1 MRFFIS
7 RYIYIKTKLYKMS
20 DTQFNLPTEVIE
32 LPSKGLLYPE
42 GHPLAE
48 GKVEIKY
55 MTAKEEDIL
64 TNQNY
69 IKNGS
74 VIDKLLQSLL
84 VTKFNYDD
92 LLVGDKNAIM
102 IAARVLA
109 YGGKYDVTYGGTEQ
123 EIDLASLENKFLD
136 ETLYVRGKNSFE
148 YELPHTK
155 NKITF
160 KLLTGHDEKK
170 IDSEL
175 KGLKKISKSTSADVT
190 TRLAHTIIA
199 VNGSSERK
207 DIREFVN
214 NYFLAKDVR
223 EFRKHYSH
231 IAPDVDMDVV
241 LTNAEGESETVKLP
255 IELGFFWPD
264 L

>member
-1 MRFFIS
+1 
-7 RYIYIKTKLYKMS
+7 MS
-20 DTQFNLPTEVIE
+20 EEKFNLPTEVIE

-69 IKNGS
+69 IKSGV
-74 VIDKLLQSLL
+74 VIDKLLKSLII
-84 VTKFNYDD
+84 TKFNYDD

-102 IAARVLA
+102 VAARVLA
-109 YGGKYDVTYGGTEQ
+109 YGSKYNVTYGGVDQ
-123 EIDLASLENKFLD
+123 EIELASLENKEID
-136 ETLYVRGKNSFE
+136 ESLFKDRTNEFSFT
-148 YELPHTK
+148 LPHTK
-155 NKITF
+155 NEVTF
-160 KLLTGHDEKK
+160 KILTGHDESK
-170 IDSEL
+170 IEAEL
-175 KGLKKISKSTSADVT
+175 KGLKKISKTTSADVT
-190 TRLAHTIIA
+190 TRLAHTITS
-199 VNGSSERK
+199 VNGSTEKK
-207 DIREFVN
+207 DIRDFVN

-223 EFRKHYSH
+223 AFRNHYTKVT
-231 IAPDVDMDVV
+231 PDIDMDVS
-241 LTNAEGESETVKLP
+241 LINAEGEDEIVKLP